1 MSTVVEEL
9 KGQVRAAGN
18 EFDTVMQFH
27 EVWRPAAFD
36 ADLRAR
42 MLPSFAGHAYH
53 LIRIALRREVY
64 LGLMRLWGS
73 RKDELR
79 LEEIGRQLRTP
90 KVFDA
95 LVADR
100 IKTWP
105 FGDEDGLRRSLQVH
119 VDKAFEI
126 IDRYSKGGAGEP
138 TLAYLRKLRHEHLAH
153 RAKNPVQPEA
163 PDQIDADVEALYG
176 DMATLVSELFH
187 AVLATAYNPRDTAD
201 GFKYY
206 AELFWEA
213 ARGERTEGHPRYR
226 PPPTSP

>member
-1 MSTVVEEL
+1 MSTVVEDL
-9 KGQVRAAGN
+9 RNQVRAVGD
-18 EFDTVMQFH
+18 EFNTVVAFH

-42 MLPSFAGHAYH
+42 MQSSFAGHAYY

-64 LGLMRLWGS
+64 LGLIRLWGK
-73 RKDELR
+73 RADELR
-79 LEEIGRQLRTP
+79 LEHIARQLRKP
-90 KVFDA
+90 QVFDA

-100 IKTWP
+100 MQNWP
-105 FGDEDGLRRSLQVH
+105 FGDEEGLRRSLQVH

-126 IDRYSKGGAGEP
+126 IDRYSPGGAGES
-138 TLAYLRKLRHEHLAH
+138 TLAYLRTLRNEHLAH
-153 RAKNPVQPEA
+153 RAKNQAQPET
-163 PDQIDADVEALYG
+163 PEQIDADIEALYE

-187 AVLATAYNPRDTAD
+187 AVLSTAYDPRETARMY
-201 GFKYY
+201 KQY

-226 PPPTSP
+226 PPPPCP

>member
-1 MSTVVEEL
+1 MSTVVEDL
-9 KGQVRAAGN
+9 KDQVRAAGD
-18 EFDTVMQFH
+18 EFNIVVAFH

-36 ADLRAR
+36 TDLRAR
-42 MLPSFAGHAYH
+42 MQSSFAGHAYH

-79 LEEIGRQLRTP
+79 LEEIARQLRKP
-90 KVFDA
+90 QVFDA

-100 IKTWP
+100 MQTWP
-105 FGDEDGLRRSLQVH
+105 FDEDGLRGSLQVH
-119 VDKAFEI
+119 VEKAFEI

-138 TLAYLRKLRHEHLAH
+138 TMAYLRRLRHEQLAH
-153 RAKNPVQPEA
+153 RAKIQAQPDA
-163 PDQIDADVEALYG
+163 PDQIDADIEALYG

-187 AVLATAYNPRDTAD
+187 AVLSTAYNPRETTNMYK
-201 GFKYY
+201 FY

-213 ARGERTEGHPRYR
+213 ARSERTEGHPRYR
-226 PPPTSP
+226 PPPTFP